1 MQIHTFLYDYYLVK
15 MKDEH
20 WLEMWQAYRDYMSA
34 NKRRPSKYHP
44 EDMRL
49 VNWLKYNRKV
59 RNKGKLSE
67 ERLKKLNE
75 LLKEAESFRRV
86 NQHQYLHLEIF
97 DNEK

>member
-1 MQIHTFLYDYYLVK
+1 

-20 WLEMWQAYRDYMSA
+20 WLEMWEAYMAYLQT

-44 EDMRL
+44 EDMKL
-49 VNWLKYNRKV
+49 VNWLKYNRKM

-67 ERLKKLNE
+67 DRLKQLNE

-86 NQHQYLHLEIF
+86 NQHQYLHLEKF
-97 DNEK
+97 DKK